1 MNESSFSNNP
11 NNLNQPNMQ
20 AATQPQFA
28 STRSEAE
35 KRQEALSFAKQLFL
49 QGPDWV
55 TFFREIS
62 GLGGVA
68 RRLFPEK
75 EQFLAFEQSAE
86 YSEIQTM
93 ISALRNRKGSF
104 ADGHEPTRVI
114 TVRLPKSLHEALR
127 AEAHDHKTSMNKLCI
142 SKLLQ
147 TLEEEEAAAKLAEN
161 ANSQSPSTPSP
172 GMQPPQSTSPFA
184 ARETEIRRQTSP
196 IHQTQPISTPNQF

>member
-1 MNESSFSNNP
+1 MNESSFSNNSP
-11 NNLNQPNMQ
+11 QPNSQ
-20 AATQPQFA
+20 FSTQPQFA
-28 STRSEAE
+28 PQRTEAE

-147 TLEEEEAAAKLAEN
+147 TLEEEEAAAKLAQN
-161 ANSQSPSTPSP
+161 ANTQTTASPSLRDS
-172 GMQPPQSTSPFA
+172 SPFT
-184 ARETEIRRQTSP
+184 ARENEVRRQTSP
-196 IHQTQPISTPNQF
+196 IAQTQPVSTPNQF

>member
-1 MNESSFSNNP
+1 MNESSFPNNP
-11 NNLNQPNMQ
+11 TNQQPS
-20 AATQPQFA
+20 TQPQFA

-75 EQFLAFEQSAE
+75 EQFLAFEQSEE

-161 ANSQSPSTPSP
+161 ANSQPSGNSLSGSPMPNPQTP
-172 GMQPPQSTSPFA
+172 QTTSPFA
-184 ARETEIRRQTSP
+184 SREMEIRRQTSP
-196 IHQTQPISTPNQF
+196 TPQTQPISTPNQF

>member
-1 MNESSFSNNP
+1 MNESSFSNNSP
-11 NNLNQPNMQ
+11 QPNSQ
-20 AATQPQFA
+20 FSSQPQFA
-28 STRSEAE
+28 PQRTEAE

-147 TLEEEEAAAKLAEN
+147 TLEEEEAAAKLAQN
-161 ANSQSPSTPSP
+161 ANTQTTPSP
-172 GMQPPQSTSPFA
+172 SLRDSSPFT
-184 ARETEIRRQTSP
+184 ARENEVRRQTSP
-196 IHQTQPISTPNQF
+196 IAQTQPVSTPNQF

>member
-1 MNESSFSNNP
+1 MNESSFSNNSP
-11 NNLNQPNMQ
+11 QPNSQ
-20 AATQPQFA
+20 LSTQPQFA
-28 STRSEAE
+28 PQRTEAE

-161 ANSQSPSTPSP
+161 AKSQTTSSPSLRDA
-172 GMQPPQSTSPFA
+172 SPFA
-184 ARETEIRRQTSP
+184 ARENEVRRQTSP
-196 IHQTQPISTPNQF
+196 ITQTQPVSTPNQF